1 MRNFREY
8 DIWNDAMQ
16 LVLDVY
22 AVTKQF
28 PAAEVYGLSN
38 QIQRAVVSIPSNI
51 AEGAGRKS
59 DSDFA
64 HFLNI
69 ALGSAFEVETQLR
82 IAYSLNYIDEPS
94 CTKVV
99 ERTMTIEK
107 ELTNFIN
114 AIKR

>member
-1 MRNFREY
+1 MRNFKEY
-8 DIWNDAMQ
+8 DVWKDAMQ

-22 AVTKQF
+22 AETKKF
-28 PAAEVYGLSN
+28 PSTEVYGLSN

-64 HFLNI
+64 HFLDI
-69 ALGSAFEVETQLR
+69 ALGSAYEVETQLQ

-94 CTKVV
+94 CMKVAKLT
-99 ERTMTIEK
+99 RTIEK
-107 ELTNFIN
+107 ELANFIN
-114 AIKR
+114 TIKR